1 MRELTLPAPAILCGT
16 GMAVGV
22 IALVV
27 MSRSEEVGA
36 AILVA
41 SLFPWMLG
49 TVSWA
54 IAKGRHWAWGLLGF
68 TVIGLLIIALLPDK
82 TRDTGRGTLDLS
94 NLPPEVA
101 AQKWACPKC
110 GVETPNTSYQCG
122 RCGYSVI

>member
-27 MSRSEEVGA
+27 MSRSETVGTVL
-36 AILVA
+36 LVA

-54 IAKGRHWAWGLLGF
+54 MAKGQHWAWGLFGT

-82 TRDTGRGTLDLS
+82 TRATGKGTLDLS
-94 NLPPEVA
+94 HLDPEVA
-101 AQKWACPKC
+101 EQKWTCPKC
-110 GVETPNTSYQCG
+110 GVETPNTSYRCE